1 MASSLP
7 SPTTIKRKT
16 PSENP
21 NENLPKR
28 NHWSAGLSTALDDE
42 SARVYKDELC
52 TVIKDKY
59 PKARIHL
66 LVMPNEHIAN
76 LKSINN
82 THLPLLKHMLKVGKE
97 VAEKTAAKANAR
109 GSFSHFRYGY
119 HAIPSMTLLHM
130 HVISQDFISDS
141 LKTKKHWNSFTS
153 DYFLDSS
160 QVIDDLQANGSV
172 RIDTTRM
179 EKLLD
184 NELKCH
190 RCSNKFSTMPKLK
203 QHLLTHTS

>member
-7 SPTTIKRKT
+7 SSTAIKRNL
-16 PSENP
+16 PSENL
-21 NENLPKR
+21 NENQPKR

-42 SARVYKDELC
+42 GARVHKDELC

-66 LVMPNEHIAN
+66 LVMPNEYIAN

-97 VAEKTAAKANAR
+97 VAEKIAAKANAR
-109 GSFSHFRYGY
+109 GSFAHFRYGY
-119 HAIPSMTLLHM
+119 HAIPSMSLLHM
-130 HVISQDFISDS
+130 H
-141 LKTKKHWNSFTS
+141 KKHWNSFTS
-153 DYFLDSS
+153 DYFLDAS
-160 QVIDDLQANGSV
+160 QVIDDLQANGSIHV
-172 RIDTTRM
+172 DTTRM
-179 EKLLD
+179 HKLLD
-184 NELKCH
+184 NELQCH
-190 RCSNKFSTMPKLK
+190 RCSNKFTTMPKLK